1 MKIPHL
7 AGSSAAKK
15 KKKPQRQLQLVASKN
30 MPFQYV
36 EAYKSL
42 RTNLNFIASTNDAHS
57 FVITSAVP
65 EESKSNVAIN
75 LAVTLASGD
84 KKVVIVDCDLRKP
97 VMHKYLKMG
106 HNTRGLT
113 SVLSGELP
121 LEKSIYRFDELNIHV
136 LTAGAVPPN
145 PSELLAQD
153 KMKQV
158 VETLKEH
165 FDYVIL
171 DAPPVS
177 VVTDAAV
184 LGNYV
189 DGAIMVVRSCFA
201 PRETIRLAKKKLES
215 VNVKIFGVVLTRF
228 NTRKAGR
235 NSGYSYSY
243 GYDYYKE

>member
-1 MKIPHL
+1 MKISRL
-7 AGSSAAKK
+7 ADFGFAKNKK
-15 KKKPQRQLQLVASKN
+15 KSQRRLQLITSKN

-36 EAYKSL
+36 EAYKAL
-42 RTNLNFIASTNDAHS
+42 RTNLNFIASTNDARS
-57 FVITSAVP
+57 FVITSAIP
-65 EESKSNVAIN
+65 EESKSNVTIN
-75 LAVTLASGD
+75 LAVSLATGD

-113 SVLSGELP
+113 SVLSGEIP

-158 VETLKEH
+158 IETLKAH

-184 LGNYV
+184 LGSYV
-189 DGAIMVVRSCFA
+189 DGAIMVVRSRFA
-201 PRETIRLAKKKLES
+201 PRETIQLAKRKLES

-235 NSGYSYSY
+235 NSGYTYSY

>member
-1 MKIPHL
+1 MKNSHQARFSIT
-7 AGSSAAKK
+7 KK
-15 KKKPQRQLQLVASKN
+15 KAQSQLQLVASKK

-36 EAYKSL
+36 ESYKSL
-42 RTNLNFIASTNDAHS
+42 RTNLNFIASTNDVHS
-57 FVITSAVP
+57 FVITSALP

-75 LAVTLASGD
+75 LAVTLASSD

-97 VMHKYLKMG
+97 VIHKYLKMG

-113 SVLSGELP
+113 SVLSGEVP
-121 LEKSIYRFDELNIHV
+121 LEKSIYRLDELNIHV
-136 LTAGAVPPN
+136 LTAGVVPPN

-158 VETLKEH
+158 VETLKKH

-184 LGNYV
+184 LGTYA

-201 PRETIRLAKKKLES
+201 PRETIQLAKKKLDD
-215 VNVKIFGVVLTRF
+215 VGVKIFGVVLTRF
-228 NTRKAGR
+228 NARKASR

-243 GYDYYKE
+243 GYEHYKE